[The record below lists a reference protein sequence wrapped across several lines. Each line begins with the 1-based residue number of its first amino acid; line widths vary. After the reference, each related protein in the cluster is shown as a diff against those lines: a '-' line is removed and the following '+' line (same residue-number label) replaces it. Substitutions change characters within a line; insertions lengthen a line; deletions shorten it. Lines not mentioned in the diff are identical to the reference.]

1 LLENSLSKEDLA
13 LPKQSGIE
21 SGLAQELQ
29 EIFTS
34 LERCIELRSSYMNI
48 SKQVTGKQAQKTH
61 TSQTGREKE
70 MGYKR
75 LYQSLFLERASLSL
89 C

>member
-1 LLENSLSKEDLA
+1 MLENTPSKEDLP

-61 TSQTGREKE
+61 KSNWARKSIT
-70 MGYKR
+70 
-75 LYQSLFLERASLSL
+75 LSLSL